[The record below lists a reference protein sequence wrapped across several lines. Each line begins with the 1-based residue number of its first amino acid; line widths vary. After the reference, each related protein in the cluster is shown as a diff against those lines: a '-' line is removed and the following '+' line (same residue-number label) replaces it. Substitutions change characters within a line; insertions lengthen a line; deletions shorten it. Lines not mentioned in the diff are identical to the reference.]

1 MAKSSRAV
9 SAEHRDQVV
18 AATSRLLRERGE
30 PGVRVQEAMASA
42 GLTHGGFYKHFGS
55 KDDLVGEAAGVAF
68 GDVLDVVAR
77 VADEAVDPSD
87 AWRRLALEYLSTEH
101 RADVAGGCANAA
113 LAAESAHADPESSLR
128 AAFTNGVHRTVS
140 ALTRLRGGD
149 GAGQREREESVRALA
164 VLVGSMVLARATA
177 GDPLSDEFL
186 AAGRAVVEAEA

>member
-30 PGVRVQEAMASA
+30 AGVRVQEAMASA

-55 KDDLVGEAAGVAF
+55 KDDLVGEAADAAF
-68 GDVLDVVAR
+68 ADVLGVIAHI
-77 VADEAVDPSD
+77 ADEAVGPAD
-87 AWRRLALEYLSTEH
+87 AWRRLAPEYLSAEH
-101 RADVAGGCANAA
+101 RADAAGGCANAA
-113 LAAESAHADPESSLR
+113 LAADSARADPESGLR
-128 AAFTNGVHRTVS
+128 AAFTDGARRTLS
-140 ALTRLRGGD
+140 ALIRLRGGE
-149 GAGQREREESVRALA
+149 GAGQQEREESLRALV

-186 AAGRAVVEAEA
+186 AAGRSVVEADA